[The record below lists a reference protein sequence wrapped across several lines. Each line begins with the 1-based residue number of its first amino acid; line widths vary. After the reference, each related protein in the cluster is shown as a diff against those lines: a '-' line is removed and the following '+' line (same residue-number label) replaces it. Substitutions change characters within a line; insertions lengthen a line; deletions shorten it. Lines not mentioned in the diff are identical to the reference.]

1 MTDLDDLLRRP
12 AVRLV
17 TLTGPGGVGKTRLA
31 LHVAGRL
38 RDAFPDGIWL
48 VRLEAI
54 REVELVLA
62 TIAQAVGI
70 ADASASD
77 LAEHIVNWLGP
88 GRHLFLI
95 DNFEQVAEAS
105 PVLADLLQRSPG
117 LKLLVTSRTSLGVYG
132 EHDTRSARCRCPRRS
147 TDRALRPCWDT
158 RRCDSSWIARPRSS
172 RRLR

>member
-1 MTDLDDLLRRP
+1 MTGSPPLPFPLTPLIGREVELTELDDQLRRP
-12 AVRLV
+12 SVRLV

-38 RDAFPDGIWL
+38 RDAFPDGVWL

-77 LAEHIVNWLGP
+77 LAEHIASWLGP

-105 PVLADLLQRSPG
+105 PVLADLLQRCPG

-132 EHDTRSARCRCPRRS
+132 EHDYP
-147 TDRALRPCWDT
+147 
-158 RRCDSSWIARPRSS
+158 
-172 RRLR
+172 